1 MLISL
6 EKWGTN
12 GKKHVSV
19 HELMCVDY
27 FQGFVRTSE
36 FFLRKNSKALF
47 FGIFKE
53 PVWKNNSISE
63 KKGS

>member
-53 PVWKNNSISE
+53 PV
-63 KKGS
+63 